1 MPPGML
7 MPRGILGMAGIPL
20 ALPPIIPFIIWR
32 ICSNWR
38 TSWLT
43 CCTVTPAPLAIRARR
58 LPLRISG
65 LRRSAMVMELMM
77 ASVRAISFSGM
88 APLASASFSR
98 RPPMPGI
105 IFKILSREPS
115 FLIRRIWVRKS
126 SRSKLALRIFL
137 ARASASSA
145 SMVAWAFSTR
155 VSTSPMP
162 RMRPAMRSGWKTSIS
177 DSFSPIPTN
186 FTGAPVTARMD
197 RAAPPRASP
206 SILVSTTPVRPRRSL
221 KDSATVTAS

>member
-1 MPPGML
+1 
-7 MPRGILGMAGIPL
+7 
-20 ALPPIIPFIIWR
+20 
-32 ICSNWR
+32 
-38 TSWLT
+38 
-43 CCTVTPAPLAIRARR
+43 
-58 LPLRISG
+58 
-65 LRRSAMVMELMM
+65 
-77 ASVRAISFSGM
+77 
-88 APLASASFSR
+88 
-98 RPPMPGI
+98 MPGI
-105 IFKILSREPS
+105 IFKMLSSEPS

-221 KDSATVTAS
+221 KDSATVTASWPVMASATNRISCGSTAALMAASSCIRGSSTCRRPAVSSRTTVACCSRAASMA